1 MNRQKIR
8 WLLPLAC
15 SGLLACSN
23 PGSGDTGTGSGGSSA
38 SGGANGSGGA
48 ETGGST
54 GSGGSASGGNTG
66 SGGSSASGGNVGSGG
81 TTGSGGNG
89 SGGASAT
96 GGSSGSTGSGG
107 AAGAGAGGKGGSTA
121 SGGTTGSGGAAG
133 ASGKGGATGSGGAAG
148 TTGTGGAAG
157 AGAKGGTTGTGG
169 ATGGTTGQ
177 GGSTGAAGSG
187 SCTTPV
193 GTVGTLTDP
202 VTATPIAPP
211 NPPGMSLKDTDGN
224 LMDAHGGGII
234 KVCDT
239 YYLHGEY
246 FLSTTTDNNFNGF
259 SMYSSK
265 DFATWKNEGIILP
278 QQPSGLLGP
287 NRKGERPHIIK
298 CPATGEFV
306 LFAHA
311 ADTTYQVDKEVVY
324 ATSPTVN
331 GKYTFKGALTSSGA
345 SASCMTTD
353 VPPSSCSGS
362 IAAHSDMSALTD
374 GTGAWVV
381 TESGGVYTLASD
393 CHSFTS
399 SKTVGINCT
408 TGGAEAP
415 TVFKAGN
422 TFFWIGSDKT
432 GWRANDDFYST
443 STSMTGTWSC
453 QGYLAPQGDLT
464 WMTQTTWVMPIQG
477 SSGTTYVYWGD
488 HWYGTESTAHPGQH
502 NNLATYVFQP
512 LVFNSSGTQIS
523 LPTYQVSWKLDTG
536 AGTWSAN

>member
-1 MNRQKIR
+1 MNRQKILTR
-8 WLLPLAC
+8 WFLPLAC
-15 SGLLACSN
+15 TGLLACAN
-23 PGSGDTGTGSGGSSA
+23 PGSSETGSGGSSA
-38 SGGANGSGGA
+38 SGGSNGSGGA

-54 GSGGSASGGNTG
+54 GTGGGTSGGNTG
-66 SGGSSASGGNVGSGG
+66 SGGSASVGSGGTTGNANGGTTGNASGG
-81 TTGSGGNG
+81 TTGSGGNASG
-89 SGGASAT
+89 GTTGNASGGAS
-96 GGSSGSTGSGG
+96 GGS
-107 AAGAGAGGKGGSTA
+107 GGKGGTTA
-121 SGGTTGSGGAAG
+121 SGGTTGAGGAAD
-133 ASGKGGATGSGGAAG
+133 ATGKGGATGTGGAASGGA
-148 TTGTGGAAG
+148 TGTGGAAG
-157 AGAKGGTTGTGG
+157 ATGKGGTTGTGG
-169 ATGGTTGQ
+169 TTATGG
-177 GGSTGAAGSG
+177 AAGGG
-187 SCTTPV
+187 SCTVAP
-193 GTVGTLTDP
+193 GSEVGTLTDP
-202 VTATPIAPP
+202 FTGTTVAPP

-224 LMDAHGGGII
+224 LMNAHGGGII

-246 FLSTTTDNNFNGF
+246 FLSTTTDNSFNGF

-278 QQPSGLLGP
+278 QQSSGLLGP

-306 LFAHA
+306 LYAHA

-324 ATSPTVN
+324 ATSATVN
-331 GKYTFKGALTSSGA
+331 GKYAFKGALTSSGA
-345 SASCMTTD
+345 SSSCMTTN

-399 SKTVGINCT
+399 SKTVAINGT

-422 TFFWIGSDKT
+422 TFYWIGSDKT

-443 STSMTGTWSC
+443 STSMTGTWTY
-453 QGYLAPQGDLT
+453 QGYLAPMGDLT

-488 HWYGTESTAHPGQH
+488 HWYGDESTAHPGQH
-502 NNLATYVFQP
+502 NNLTTYVFQP
-512 LVFNSSGTQIS
+512 LVFNGTQIS

-536 AGTWSAN
+536 AGTWSKN

>member
-1 MNRQKIR
+1 MNRPQTLVR
-8 WLLPLAC
+8 WLLPFAL
-15 SGLLACSN
+15 SGLLACAN
-23 PGSGDTGTGSGGSSA
+23 GSGDSGSGSGGANASGGGNGSGGANDTGGSTGTGSGG
-38 SGGANGSGGA
+38 
-48 ETGGST
+48 
-54 GSGGSASGGNTG
+54 NT
-66 SGGSSASGGNVGSGG
+66 ASGGNVGSGG
-81 TTGSGGNG
+81 VTGAGGSS
-89 SGGASAT
+89 SGGAS
-96 GGSSGSTGSGG
+96 GGSVGSGGSTGSGG
-107 AAGAGAGGKGGSTA
+107 NASGGSGGAGGKGGTTA
-121 SGGTTGSGGAAG
+121 SG
-133 ASGKGGATGSGGAAG
+133 G

-157 AGAKGGTTGTGG
+157 ATGAGGAAGATGKGGTTGTGG

-177 GGSTGAAGSG
+177 GGATGAAGSG
-187 SCTTPV
+187 SCTVAPGSEV
-193 GTVGTLTDP
+193 GHFVDP
-202 VTATPIAPP
+202 VTASPIAPP
-211 NPPGMSLKDTDGN
+211 NPPGMSIKDTDGN
-224 LMDAHGGGII
+224 LMNAHGGGII

-265 DFATWKNEGIILP
+265 DFATWKNEGMILP
-278 QQPSGLLGP
+278 QQASGLLGP

-324 ATSPTVN
+324 ATSATVN
-331 GKYTFKGALTSSGA
+331 GTYTFKGALTSSGA
-345 SASCMTTD
+345 SSSCMTTD

-399 SKTVGINCT
+399 SKTVGINGT

-422 TFFWIGSDKT
+422 TFYWIGSDKT

-443 STSMTGTWSC
+443 STSMTGSWTY

-488 HWYGTESTAHPGQH
+488 HWYGDESTAHPGQH
-502 NNLATYVFQP
+502 NYLTTYVFQP
-512 LVFNSSGTQIS
+512 LVFNGTQIS
-523 LPTYQVSWKLDTG
+523 LPTYQVKWSLDVG
-536 AGTWSAN
+536 AGTWTSN

>member
-1 MNRQKIR
+1 
-8 WLLPLAC
+8 
-15 SGLLACSN
+15 
-23 PGSGDTGTGSGGSSA
+23 
-38 SGGANGSGGA
+38 
-48 ETGGST
+48 
-54 GSGGSASGGNTG
+54 
-66 SGGSSASGGNVGSGG
+66 
-81 TTGSGGNG
+81 
-89 SGGASAT
+89 
-96 GGSSGSTGSGG
+96 
-107 AAGAGAGGKGGSTA
+107 
-121 SGGTTGSGGAAG
+121 
-133 ASGKGGATGSGGAAG
+133 
-148 TTGTGGAAG
+148 
-157 AGAKGGTTGTGG
+157 
-169 ATGGTTGQ
+169 
-177 GGSTGAAGSG
+177 
-187 SCTTPV
+187 
-193 GTVGTLTDP
+193 
-202 VTATPIAPP
+202 
-211 NPPGMSLKDTDGN
+211 
-224 LMDAHGGGII
+224 MDAHGGGII

-265 DFATWKNEGIILP
+265 DFAHWTNEGIILP
-278 QQPSGLLGP
+278 QQSSGLLGP

-306 LFAHA
+306 LYAHS

-345 SASCMTTD
+345 SASCMTTE

-362 IAAHSDMSALTD
+362 LAVHSDMSALTD
-374 GTGAWVV
+374 GNSAWVV

-399 SKTVGINCT
+399 SKTVGVNCT

-422 TFFWIGSDKT
+422 TFYWIGSDKT

-443 STSMTGTWSC
+443 STSMTGSWTC

-477 SSGTTYVYWGD
+477 SAGTTYVYWGD
-488 HWYGTESTAHPGQH
+488 HWYGDESTAHPGQH
-502 NNLATYVFQP
+502 NNLTTYVFQP
-512 LVFNSSGTQIS
+512 LVFNGTQIS
-523 LPTYQVSWKLDTG
+523 LPTYKVSWKLDAG
-536 AGTWSAN
+536 AGTWTSN